1 MVDNLP
7 AFLSMPSD
15 GRIWRIDW
23 FGECAYPG
31 SVRRYA
37 QPSIKVAISPLRSSE
52 GNSDHLLLSD
62 CTELEEQREFWA
74 PIAALPML
82 AIGDLWQNGQLL
94 TSPGYQTEAF
104 IALTVTPETTIFVK
118 AGLPLDER
126 YLLPWSH
133 HPWHRGHT
141 NSYCVAVALDK
152 QRRLLVPCVEL
163 IRFYFGSSSVFLQ
176 RLFTG
181 PFESEKF
188 WTQQNFNAST
198 KHLHLTLAKGLSG
211 LSAPD
216 IGRIAQSK
224 TAMRSAAG
232 IYASCLRAIAENR
245 LIYPYTSFPFQGTTD
260 LVVSGRWLPFGE
272 QENATFLVYRLR
284 SCSHPFPFRSL
295 SYGAGDRKARATS
308 AEKSTTSSRSAVSA
322 GSMQHKTVVA
332 ETDPG
337 VNAAHRTK
345 SISTKHRFPDLVRK
359 SIWRKK
365 NEEIPP
371 AEVFR
376 KKAGGALEQVGLG
389 ESDRHA
395 GTPALDVL
403 QQDDVDLAKQLPLL
417 PRFVQQGIQM
427 LNSGGSN
434 GPKEIVRRVV
444 PPEGSNHP
452 VFCLPVVVDDDGVI
466 DEDHLFTEEDG
477 HTRQRRGC
485 FVELDLG
492 LPYVG
497 YLAILEGREP
507 SEPASVR
514 YAAKLEIASLL

>member
-1 MVDNLP
+1 
-7 AFLSMPSD
+7 MPSD

-31 SVRRYA
+31 TVRRYA
-37 QPSIKVAISPLRSSE
+37 QPSIKVALSPLKSSE
-52 GNSDHLLLSD
+52 SSSDRLLLPD

-82 AIGDLWQNGQLL
+82 AIGDLWQDGQQLA
-94 TSPGYQTEAF
+94 SPGYQTEAF
-104 IALTVTPETTIFVK
+104 KALTVTPESTAFVK
-118 AGLPLDER
+118 AGLPLEEH

-133 HPWHRGHT
+133 HPWHRRHT
-141 NSYCVAVALDK
+141 HSYCVAVTMDQ
-152 QRRLLVPCVEL
+152 QRRLLIPCVEL

-181 PFESEKF
+181 PLVPETL
-188 WTQQNFNAST
+188 WTNQDFNAST

-232 IYASCLRAIAENR
+232 IYASCLKASAENR
-245 LIYPYTSFPFQGTTD
+245 AIYPYTGFPFQGTTD
-260 LVVSGRWLPFGE
+260 LVASGRWLPFGE

-295 SYGAGDRKARATS
+295 SYATGNRKTATAS
-308 AEKSTTSSRSAVSA
+308 AEKSATDSRPVVSA
-322 GSMQHKTVVA
+322 NSKQSKTAVA

-337 VNAAHRTK
+337 VDAAHRTK

-365 NEEIPP
+365 EEEMPP
-371 AEVFR
+371 VEVFR
-376 KKAGGALEQVGLG
+376 RKAGGTLQQVGLG
-389 ESDRHA
+389 ESDHHA
-395 GTPALDVL
+395 DTPSLDVL
-403 QQDDVDLAKQLPLL
+403 QQDDIDLATQLPLL
-417 PRFVQQGIQM
+417 PRFVQQGIRI
-427 LNSGGSN
+427 LNNG

-444 PPEGSNHP
+444 PPAGSNHP
-452 VFCLPVVVDDDGVI
+452 IFCLPVVVDDDGVI
-466 DEDHLFTEEDG
+466 NEDHLFTEEDG

-485 FVELDLG
+485 FVELDLE
-492 LPYVG
+492 LAYVG
-497 YLAILEGREP
+497 YLVILEGHEP
-507 SEPASVR
+507 TEPAGVR

>member
-1 MVDNLP
+1 MP
-7 AFLSMPSD
+7 AFLSMPPD

-37 QPSIKVAISPLRSSE
+37 QPSIKVAISPLKSSE
-52 GNSDHLLLSD
+52 GSLDRLLLPD

-82 AIGDLWQNGQLL
+82 AIGDLWQNGQQL

-104 IALTVTPETTIFVK
+104 KALTVTPDSAAIVK
-118 AGLPLDER
+118 AGLPLEEH

-152 QRRLLVPCVEL
+152 QRRLLIPCVEL

-181 PFESEKF
+181 PLEPEKF
-188 WTQQNFNAST
+188 WTQQKFNTST
-198 KHLHLTLAKGLSG
+198 RHLHLALAKGLSG

-224 TAMRSAAG
+224 AAMRSAAG
-232 IYASCLRAIAENR
+232 IYASCLKAIAENR
-245 LIYPYTSFPFQGTTD
+245 PIYPYTSFPFQGATD
-260 LVVSGRWLPFGE
+260 LVASGRWLPFGE

-284 SCSHPFPFRSL
+284 SCAHPFPFRSL
-295 SYGAGDRKARATS
+295 SYATGNRKTAAAS
-308 AEKSTTSSRSAVSA
+308 AEKSATDSRPVVSA
-322 GSMQHKTVVA
+322 SSKQSKTAVA

-337 VNAAHRTK
+337 VDAAHRTK

-365 NEEIPP
+365 EEEMPP
-371 AEVFR
+371 VEVFR
-376 KKAGGALEQVGLG
+376 RKAGGTLQQVGLG
-389 ESDRHA
+389 ESDHHA
-395 GTPALDVL
+395 DTPSLDVL
-403 QQDDVDLAKQLPLL
+403 QQDDIDLATQLPLL
-417 PRFVQQGIQM
+417 PRFVQQGIRM
-427 LNSGGSN
+427 LNNG

-444 PPEGSNHP
+444 PPAGSNHP

-466 DEDHLFTEEDG
+466 DEDLLFTEEDG

-485 FVELDLG
+485 FVELALE
-492 LPYVG
+492 LSYVG
-497 YLAILEGREP
+497 YLVILEGHEP
-507 SEPASVR
+507 TEPASVR
-514 YAAKLEIASLL
+514 YAAELEIASLL